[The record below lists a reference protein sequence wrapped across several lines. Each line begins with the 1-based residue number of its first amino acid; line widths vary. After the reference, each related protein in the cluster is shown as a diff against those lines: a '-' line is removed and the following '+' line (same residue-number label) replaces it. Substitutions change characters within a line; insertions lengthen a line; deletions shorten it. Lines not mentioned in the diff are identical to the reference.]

1 MQAAFDWGQTGSH
14 ALRIALAYILA
25 LPVGWNWE
33 RIRHSTGLRTFPLV
47 AVASCS
53 YVLVAHYALGPG
65 NASLDRV
72 IQGLMTGI
80 GFIGGGAIFKEG
92 ATVHGTA
99 TAASIWCTGALGA
112 AVAFGAWDIA
122 ILLSAINL
130 ATVRLWRP
138 VKKTLAGRDI
148 TDSDDPDLTP

>member
-1 MQAAFDWGQTGSH
+1 MQAAFDWGQTGH
-14 ALRIALAYILA
+14 HVLRIALAYTLA
-25 LPVGWNWE
+25 LPIGWNWE
-33 RIRHSTGLRTFPLV
+33 RIRHGTGLRTFPLV

-53 YVLVAHYALGPG
+53 YVLVAL
-65 NASLDRV
+65 

-130 ATVRLWRP
+130 ATVRLSRQP
-138 VKKTLAGRDI
+138 VK
-148 TDSDDPDLTP
+148 

>member
-1 MQAAFDWGQTGSH
+1 MASYDWGQTGQH
-14 ALRIALAYILA
+14 ALRIFLAYVLA

-47 AVASCS
+47 AIASCS
-53 YVLVAHYALGPG
+53 YVLVARYVVGPADPNLG
-65 NASLDRV
+65 RV

-92 ATVHGTA
+92 LTVHGTA

-122 ILLSAINL
+122 ILISAINL
-130 ATVRLWRP
+130 ATIALWRP
-138 VKKTLAGRDI
+138 VKKSLAGKDAG
-148 TDSDDPDLTP
+148 DPENPNLVS